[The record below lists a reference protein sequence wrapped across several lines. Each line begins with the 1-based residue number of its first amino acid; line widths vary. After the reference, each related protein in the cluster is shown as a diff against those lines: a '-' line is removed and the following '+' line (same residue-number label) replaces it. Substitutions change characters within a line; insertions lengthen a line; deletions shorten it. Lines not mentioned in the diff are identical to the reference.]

1 MKVRATITTKIYKT
15 DLNTVGED
23 KANIRRLLAALDN
36 DPKYGDLEIDI
47 REVRSPNA
55 RIRDH

>member
-1 MKVRATITTKIYKT
+1 MKVRATITTKIYQT
-15 DLNTVGED
+15 DLNTSGED
-23 KANIRRLLAALDN
+23 KANISRLLTTLDN

>member
-36 DPKYGDLEIDI
+36 DPKYGDLEVEIKA
-47 REVRSPNA
+47 VRSPKA

>member
-1 MKVRATITTKIYKT
+1 MKVRATITTKIYQT
-15 DLNTVGED
+15 DLNTSGED
-23 KANIRRLLAALDN
+23 KANIRRLLTILDN